1 MRRALF
7 AGTALAIVAFTVV
20 SLGFYS
26 FRPTA
31 GTVFLG
37 LGWLSIL
44 GTGYLLVRAVS
55 AFDLRVGSD
64 AGAELSHGRRA
75 ELEREKKLLV
85 KAIKEVEFDRE
96 SGKLEGGEA
105 AEAIARYR
113 QRAVEIL
120 RLLDEGQHKEY
131 EDRIEKELARRLAAA
146 APPETRGCPACQTQN
161 DDDAAFCKKCGA
173 KLETL

>member
-1 MRRALF
+1 MEAV
-7 AGTALAIVAFTVV
+7 ISFTVA
-20 SLGFYS
+20 SLALYS

-44 GTGYLLVRAVS
+44 ATGYLLVRTVQ
-55 AFDLRVGSD
+55 AFDLRVGGV
-64 AGAELSHGRRA
+64 AGGELSHGRRA

-96 SGKLEGGEA
+96 SGKLDRGEA
-105 AEAIARYR
+105 ADAIGRYR
-113 QRAVEIL
+113 ARAVEIL
-120 RLLDEGQHKEY
+120 RLLDEGH
-131 EDRIEKELARRLAAA
+131 DREVEAAIEKELAQRLAAH
-146 APPETRGCPACQTQN
+146 PPESPEPQTCPDCQTQN

-173 KLETL
+173 KLGTP

>member
-7 AGTALAIVAFTVV
+7 VGTALAIVAFTVV
-20 SLGFYS
+20 SLAFYS
-26 FRPTA
+26 FRPTV

-37 LGWLSIL
+37 FGWLAIL
-44 GTGYLLVRAVS
+44 GTGYLLVRTVQS
-55 AFDLRVGSD
+55 FDLRVGGGIAD
-64 AGAELSHGRRA
+64 EMSHGRRA
-75 ELEREKKLLV
+75 ELEREKRLLV

-96 SGKLEGGEA
+96 SGKLDGGEA

-113 QRAVEIL
+113 GRAVEIL
-120 RLLDEGQHKEY
+120 RLLDEGQNREV
-131 EDRIEKELARRLAAA
+131 EAAIEKELAKRLAAN
-146 APPETRGCPACQTQN
+146 PPEARGCPACQSQN

>member
-1 MRRALF
+1 M
-7 AGTALAIVAFTVV
+7 AGALAVVAFTAV
-20 SLGFYS
+20 SLALYS

-44 GTGYLLVRAVS
+44 ATGYLLVKTVS
-55 AFDLRVGSD
+55 SFDLRVGAD
-64 AGAELSHGRRA
+64 ASGELSHGRRS

-113 QRAVEIL
+113 ARAVEIL
-120 RLLDEGQHKEY
+120 RLLDEGQDREY
-131 EDRIEKELARRLAAA
+131 EALIESELAKRLAAT
-146 APPETRGCPACQTQN
+146 APATAPAIAPRACAACQTTN

>member
-1 MRRALF
+1 MRRGLLL
-7 AGTALAIVAFTVV
+7 GTALAVVAFTVV
-20 SLGFYS
+20 SLIVYS
-26 FRPTA
+26 FRPTT

-44 GTGYLLVRAVS
+44 ATGYLLVRAVQT
-55 AFDLRVGSD
+55 FDLRVGGGVVD
-64 AGAELSHGRRA
+64 ELSHGRRD

-96 SGKLEGGEA
+96 SGKLDGGEA

-113 QRAVEIL
+113 GRAVEIL
-120 RLLDEGQHKEY
+120 RLLDEGQGREY
-131 EDRIEKELARRLAAA
+131 EALIEKELAKRLAAN
-146 APPETRGCPACQTQN
+146 PPEPRACPACQTQN

-173 KLETL
+173 KLESL